1 MNAKELAGKV
11 VSGDLNENQ
20 VNYWLKINDISEE
33 EFKTELDSLLEM
45 GPNSSLLLTCLVVGG
60 VIWILICLFN

>member
-1 MNAKELAGKV
+1 MLGEVTMNAKELAGKV

-33 EFKTELDSLLEM
+33 EFKT
-45 GPNSSLLLTCLVVGG
+45 
-60 VIWILICLFN
+60 